1 MGQEQR
7 NDVEEGGK
15 PMVEFTLSKKPL
27 QNNPSCAYC
36 GKVFN
41 EKGLTLQLRLDQK
54 SIDFPLCQ
62 PCFDLIPDLQ
72 AAVNLETASAR
83 IKR

>member
-1 MGQEQR
+1 M
-7 NDVEEGGK
+7 
-15 PMVEFTLSKKPL
+15 MEFTLSKKPL

-41 EKGLTLQLRLDQK
+41 EKGLTLQLRVDHA
-54 SIDFPLCQ
+54 SVDFPLCQ
-62 PCFDLIPDLQ
+62 PCFESMPRLQ
-72 AAVNLETASAR
+72 ATVNLETASAR